1 MIATRMENAK
11 VVYAHVILVLKVK
24 IAEEKYAQMDAVDTV
39 SVTLMPQA
47 ATLLALAT

>member
-11 VVYAHVILVLKVK
+11 VVYAHVILVLKDK

-39 SVTLMPQA
+39 SVTLMLQA
-47 ATLLALAT
+47 ATRLVLAT